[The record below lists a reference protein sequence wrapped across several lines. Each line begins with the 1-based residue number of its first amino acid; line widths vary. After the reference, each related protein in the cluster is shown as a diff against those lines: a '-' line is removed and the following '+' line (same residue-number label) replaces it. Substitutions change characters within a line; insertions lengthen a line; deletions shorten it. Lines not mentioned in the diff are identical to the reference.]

1 MRSSVAE
8 SGKTAEHTTASG
20 ASRRAPLAVRPA
32 AGAGRLSRCTTER
45 HAISTACR
53 NVDPIGRN
61 HATLAD
67 MRGRDAPCIA
77 LTAAL
82 VVLAAIPAAAG
93 AATCA
98 HRDDPASSLSLQ
110 DRRAAL
116 LCVVDA
122 ERAARG
128 LPVVHENTQL
138 SRAAQKH
145 AADMV
150 ARQFF
155 SHVTPGGATL
165 GDRVRATGYLRGR
178 RDWGLG
184 EALAWAQVPLDSP
197 ASLVRSWL
205 DSPPHRAI
213 LLDRRYRDVGI
224 GVVPGLTQ
232 ESTLPGATAVL
243 DFGFR
248 SSSSTV
254 ARWRS
259 ATACARTARRSRQP
273 RDRCASTSRR
283 SMRSLRATHPSST
296 RSATT

>member
-1 MRSSVAE
+1 
-8 SGKTAEHTTASG
+8 
-20 ASRRAPLAVRPA
+20 
-32 AGAGRLSRCTTER
+32 
-45 HAISTACR
+45 
-53 NVDPIGRN
+53 
-61 HATLAD
+61 
-67 MRGRDAPCIA
+67 MRGRDALCMAITTA
-77 LTAAL
+77 L
-82 VVLAAIPAAAG
+82 LAATPAAAP

-128 LPVVHENTQL
+128 LPVVRENAQL
-138 SRAAQKH
+138 SKAAQKH

-155 SHVTPGGATL
+155 AHVTPGGATL
-165 GDRVRATGYLRGR
+165 SDRVRATGYLRGR

-197 ASLVRSWL
+197 ASLVTAWL
-205 DSPPHRAI
+205 NSPPHRAI
-213 LLDRRYRDVGI
+213 LLGRRYRDVGI

-232 ESTLPGATAVL
+232 VSTLPGATAVL

-248 SSSSTV
+248 SASTTV

-273 RDRCASTSRR
+273 RDRCASTSTR
-283 SMRSLRATHPSST
+283 STRLLRATHLSST
-296 RSATT
+296 GSATT

>member
-1 MRSSVAE
+1 
-8 SGKTAEHTTASG
+8 
-20 ASRRAPLAVRPA
+20 
-32 AGAGRLSRCTTER
+32 
-45 HAISTACR
+45 
-53 NVDPIGRN
+53 
-61 HATLAD
+61 

-77 LTAAL
+77 ITAAL
-82 VVLAAIPAAAG
+82 VALAAIPAAAA

-98 HRDDPASSLSLQ
+98 HGDDPASTLSLQ

-122 ERAARG
+122 ERASRG
-128 LPVVHENTQL
+128 LPAVRENAQL
-138 SRAAQKH
+138 SRGAQKY

-155 SHVTPGGATL
+155 AHVSPTGATL
-165 GDRVRATGYLRGR
+165 TDRVRATGYLRGR

-184 EALAWAQVPLDSP
+184 ETLAWAQVPLDSP
-197 ASLVRSWL
+197 SSLVQAWL
-205 DSPPHRAI
+205 NSPPHRVI
-213 LLDRRYRDVGI
+213 LLTRRYRDVGI

-232 ESTLPGATAVL
+232 ASTLPGATAVL

-248 SSSSTV
+248 SRSTTV

-273 RDRCASTSRR
+273 RGRCASTSTR
-283 SMRSLRATHPSST
+283 STRSLRATHLSST
-296 RSATT
+296 GSATT

>member
-1 MRSSVAE
+1 
-8 SGKTAEHTTASG
+8 
-20 ASRRAPLAVRPA
+20 
-32 AGAGRLSRCTTER
+32 
-45 HAISTACR
+45 
-53 NVDPIGRN
+53 
-61 HATLAD
+61 
-67 MRGRDAPCIA
+67 MRGRDAQCMAI
-77 LTAAL
+77 TTAL
-82 VVLAAIPAAAG
+82 VALAATPAAAP

-128 LPVVHENTQL
+128 LPVVRENAQL
-138 SRAAQKH
+138 SKAAQKH

-155 SHVTPGGATL
+155 AHVTPGGATL
-165 GDRVRATGYLRGR
+165 SDRVRATGYLRGR

-197 ASLVRSWL
+197 ASLVTAWL
-205 DSPPHRAI
+205 NSPPHRAI
-213 LLDRRYRDVGI
+213 LLGRRYRDVGI

-232 ESTLPGATAVL
+232 VSTLPGATAVL

-248 SSSSTV
+248 SASTTV

-273 RDRCASTSRR
+273 RDRCASTSTR
-283 SMRSLRATHPSST
+283 STRLLRATHLSST
-296 RSATT
+296 GSATT